1 MDGTR
6 SKLMAR
12 ALLLALLAA
21 LPSTESAAQTL
32 PVLGYLA
39 TANDAPDRLASFRQ
53 GLRELGYVEGTT
65 IAIEFRYAMG
75 ADDYDGLAGELVG
88 RPVTIL
94 VATNAPAAVAARKA
108 TTTLP
113 IVLAAVNDP
122 VRLGLVQSLEHPG
135 TNVTGTT
142 MYAPQLIAD
151 RLRTLQRIVPGVDKV
166 AMLVNGGNANNAA
179 QVDLLAAE
187 AQKLGIAAATS
198 DVRAPADIERAFAKA
213 RESGAKGLLNA
224 VDNFINSQRA
234 QIAAQA
240 AQAKLPM
247 VYSDREYVLAGGL
260 MAIGPGHLE
269 GFHGAAKYVDQILR
283 GANPADLPVA
293 ATKRIE
299 VTVNRS
305 ALDRLG
311 LTLPKEVS
319 DRVTEWVD

>member
-1 MDGTR
+1 
-6 SKLMAR
+6 
-12 ALLLALLAA
+12 
-21 LPSTESAAQTL
+21 
-32 PVLGYLA
+32 
-39 TANDAPDRLASFRQ
+39 
-53 GLRELGYVEGTT
+53 
-65 IAIEFRYAMG
+65 
-75 ADDYDGLAGELVG
+75 LAGELAG
-88 RPVTIL
+88 RPVTII
-94 VATNAPAAVAARKA
+94 VAANAPAAVAAHRA

-151 RLRTLQRIVPGVDKV
+151 RLRTLQRIVPGLDKV

-179 QVDLLAAE
+179 QFDLLAAE
-187 AQKLGIAAATS
+187 AQKLGIAAAVLE
-198 DVRAPADIERAFAKA
+198 VRAPVDIERAVAKA
-213 RESGAKGLLNA
+213 RETGAKGLLNA
-224 VDNFINSQRA
+224 VDNLINSQRA
-234 QIAAQA
+234 QIAAQT

-247 VYSDREYVLAGGL
+247 LYTDREYVLAGGF

-269 GFHGAAKYVDQILR
+269 GFGDAAKYVDKILH

-299 VTVNRS
+299 VTVSRS

-311 LTLPKEVS
+311 LTLPVEVN